1 MNEMMIILNYKEL
14 MMQVM
19 YNSQQQ
25 NKKNPKKLNIQ
36 IENICKLNLQN
47 IQINFKKKKTYIYI
61 YIYIGFPDDLKQSL

>member
-1 MNEMMIILNYKEL
+1 MNEMMNILNYKEL
-14 MMQVM
+14 MMQAI

-47 IQINFKKKKTYIYI
+47 IHINFRKKKN
-61 YIYIGFPDDLKQSL
+61 IGLPYDLRQSL

>member
-14 MMQVM
+14 VMQAM

-25 NKKNPKKLNIQ
+25 NKKTQKKFNIQ

-47 IQINFKKKKTYIYI
+47 IQINFREKKKILVCPMI
-61 YIYIGFPDDLKQSL
+61 